1 MAIELKEG
9 MKLVCKATSGKTF
22 TVGEKYPVIKTDS
35 GDLYIKSE
43 YARWF
48 NYEME
53 YLEAFGDIFE
63 VLPYTPD
70 LSKLEEVECVAEN
83 QAAWSFVKGKKYPVQ
98 KYGMQ
103 ATPYIVSDMGTRF
116 YQNELEQL
124 ARTYDIRFDEPKQE
138 PVKQLK
144 TGATLVCTNNDNG
157 RANYFTVGKK
167 YPVIR
172 ATRFDGNSENC
183 IESDTGIKWWNDE
196 IPELLKSGL
205 VFQEYKGEEPKTLIP
220 PHDRDYQAGD
230 VLKMTATRTYWTKDR
245 EYQIYE
251 DAKGLYVLDD
261 DYWDRGQHFDVG
273 QRYLTDSLRSN
284 VLSDMKF
291 VKHVEETKFKH
302 SKAKVEQPEP
312 EFNYTVKAANLK
324 ELNAVLYSAYQY
336 TQTMLETND
345 KLEDYQREHD
355 IAKENLEDLLK

>member
-9 MKLVCKATSGKTF
+9 MTLVCKTANGKTF
-22 TVGEKYPVIKTDS
+22 SVGEKYPVIKSDN

-48 NYEME
+48 NNEMP
-53 YLEAFGDIFE
+53 YLEANGDTFE

-83 QAAWSFVKGKKYPVQ
+83 QAAWSFVKGKKYKVQ
-98 KYGMQ
+98 KYGIQ

-116 YQNELEQL
+116 YQNEVEKL
-124 ARTYDIRFDEPKQE
+124 ARIYGIRFDEPKQE

-144 TGATLVCTNNDNG
+144 TGATLVCTSNG
-157 RANYFTVGKK
+157 DGSANYFTVGKK

-172 ATRFDGNSENC
+172 ATRFNGNSENC
-183 IESDTGIKWWNDE
+183 IESDTGTKWWNDE
-196 IPELLKSGL
+196 MGSLTNSGL
-205 VFQEYKGEEPKTLIP
+205 VFHEYKGEEPKTLIP
-220 PHDRDYQAGD
+220 PMHREYQAGD
-230 VLKMTATRTYWTKDR
+230 ILKMTWSRSFWTKDR

-251 DAKGLYVLDD
+251 DAKGLYMIDD
-261 DYWDRGQHFDVG
+261 DYWDKARPLAEAK
-273 QRYLTDSLRSN
+273 RYLTDSLRSN

-291 VKHVEETKFKH
+291 VKHVEETTFK
-302 SKAKVEQPEP
+302 QPEP

>member
-1 MAIELKEG
+1 MTIELKEG
-9 MKLVCKATSGKTF
+9 MTLVCKTANGKTF
-22 TVGEKYPVIKTDS
+22 KVGEKYPVIKTDN

-48 NYEME
+48 NGEMR
-53 YLEAFGDIFE
+53 YLEANGDTFE

-70 LSKLEEVECVAEN
+70 LSKLEEVECVADN
-83 QAAWSFVKGKKYPVQ
+83 QAAWSFVKGKKYQVQ
-98 KYGMQ
+98 ENINGEHFII
-103 ATPYIVSDMGTRF
+103 TGLNTRF

-124 ARTYDIRFDEPKQE
+124 ARTYGIRFDEPKPE
-138 PVKQLK
+138 PVTELK
-144 TGATLVCTNNDNG
+144 TGATLVCTSNG
-157 RANYFTVGKK
+157 EGSANYFTVNKK

-172 ATRFDGNSENC
+172 ATRWNGKSENC
-183 IESDTGIKWWNDE
+183 IESDTGTKWWNDE
-196 IPELLKSGL
+196 MHSLTNSGL
-205 VFQEYKGEEPKTLIP
+205 VFQEYNGEEPKTLIP

-230 VLKMTATRTYWTKDR
+230 VLKMTSTRTYWTKDR

-251 DAKGLYVLDD
+251 DDNGLYVLDD
-261 DYWDRGQHFDVG
+261 DYWDKGQHFDVG

-302 SKAKVEQPEP
+302 SKAKVEKAEP
-312 EFNYTVKAANLK
+312 EFTFTIKAENLD
-324 ELNAVLYSAYQY
+324 VLDDILYKAHKY
-336 TQTMLETND
+336 TQQMLEA
-345 KLEDYQREHD
+345 KQQQHDYQREHD

>member
-1 MAIELKEG
+1 MTIELKEG
-9 MKLVCKATSGKTF
+9 MTLVCKATNGKTF
-22 TVGEKYPVIKTDS
+22 KVGEKYPVIKSDS
-35 GDLYIKSE
+35 GQLYFRTQW
-43 YARWF
+43 ARWF

-53 YLEAFGDIFE
+53 DLEASGDIFE
-63 VLPYTPD
+63 VLPYAPD
-70 LSKLEEVECVAEN
+70 LSKLKQVECVADN
-83 QAAWSFVKGKKYPVQ
+83 QAAWSFVKGKKYLVQ
-98 KYGMQ
+98 KNHNGEHF
-103 ATPYIVSDMGTRF
+103 ISSDMGTRF
-116 YQNELEQL
+116 YQNEVENL
-124 ARTYDIRFDEPKQE
+124 ARIYGIRFEEPKQE
-138 PVKQLK
+138 PVTEFK
-144 TGATLVCTNNDNG
+144 TGATLVCTSNGEG

-172 ATRFDGNSENC
+172 ATRFNGKSENC
-183 IESDTGIKWWNDE
+183 IESDTGTKWWNDE
-196 IPELLKSGL
+196 MGSLTNSGL

-220 PHDRDYQAGD
+220 PHEREYQAGD

-261 DYWDRGQHFDVG
+261 DYWDKGQHFDVG

-345 KLEDYQREHD
+345 KLDDYQREHD
-355 IAKENLEDLLK
+355 IAKEKLEELLK

>member
-9 MKLVCKATSGKTF
+9 MTLVCKTANGKTF
-22 TVGEKYPVIKTDS
+22 KVGEKYPVIKSDS
-35 GDLYIKSE
+35 GQLYIKSE

-48 NYEME
+48 NDEIP
-53 YLEAFGDIFE
+53 YLEDNGDTFE

-70 LSKLEEVECVAEN
+70 LRKLEEVECVAEN
-83 QAAWSFVKGKKYPVQ
+83 QAAWSFVKGKKYKVQ
-98 KYGMQ
+98 KYGIQ

-124 ARTYDIRFDEPKQE
+124 ARTYGIRFDEPKQE
-138 PVKQLK
+138 PVTELK
-144 TGATLVCTNNDNG
+144 TGATLVCTSNG
-157 RANYFTVGKK
+157 EGSANYFTVGKK

-172 ATRFDGNSENC
+172 ATRWNGKSENC
-183 IESDTGIKWWNDE
+183 IESDTGTKWWNDE
-196 IPELLKSGL
+196 MGSLTNSGL
-205 VFQEYKGEEPKTLIP
+205 VFQEYTGEQPKTLIP

-230 VLKMTATRTYWTKDR
+230 VLKMTTTRTYWTKDR

-251 DAKGLYVLDD
+251 DKKGLYVIDD
-261 DYWDRGQHFDVG
+261 DYWDNGQHFDVG
-273 QRYLTDSLRSN
+273 QRYLTDSLYSN

>member
-9 MKLVCKATSGKTF
+9 MTLVCKTANGKTF
-22 TVGEKYPVIKTDS
+22 KVGKKYPVIKNDS
-35 GDLYIKSE
+35 GDLYIQSE
-43 YARWF
+43 FARFW
-48 NYEME
+48 NDEMAA
-53 YLEAFGDIFE
+53 LEASGDTFE

-70 LSKLEEVECVAEN
+70 LSKLKQVECVAEN
-83 QAAWSFVKGKKYPVQ
+83 QAAWSFVKGKKYLVQ
-98 KYGMQ
+98 KNHKGEHFIS
-103 ATPYIVSDMGTRF
+103 TDMGSRF
-116 YQNELEQL
+116 YQNDLENL
-124 ARTYDIRFDEPKQE
+124 ANTFNIRFEEPKQE
-138 PVKQLK
+138 PVTELK
-144 TGATLVCTNNDNG
+144 TGATLVCTSNEKG

-172 ATRFDGNSENC
+172 ATRFNGNSENC
-183 IESDTGIKWWNDE
+183 IESDSGTKWWNDE
-196 IPELLKSGL
+196 MGSLTNSGL

-220 PHDRDYQAGD
+220 PMHREYQAGD
-230 VLKMTATRTYWTKDR
+230 VLKMTWSRSFWTKDR

-251 DAKGLYVLDD
+251 DAKGLYMIDD
-261 DYWDRGQHFDVG
+261 DYWDKARPLAEAK
-273 QRYLTDSLRSN
+273 RYLTDSLRSN

-291 VKHVEETKFKH
+291 VKHVEETTFK
-302 SKAKVEQPEP
+302 QPEP

-336 TQTMLETND
+336 TQTMLETTD

>member
-9 MKLVCKATSGKTF
+9 MTLVCKTANGKTF
-22 TVGEKYPVIKTDS
+22 KVGEKYPVIKSDN

-48 NYEME
+48 NYEMP
-53 YLEAFGDIFE
+53 YLEANGDTFE
-63 VLPYTPD
+63 VLPYTPN

-83 QAAWSFVKGKKYPVQ
+83 QAALSFVKGKKYQVQ
-98 KYGMQ
+98 ENGNGGRF
-103 ATPYIVSDMGTRF
+103 INSDLNTRF
-116 YQNELEQL
+116 YQHELEHL
-124 ARTYDIRFDEPKQE
+124 ARTYGIRFDEPKQE

-144 TGATLVCTNNDNG
+144 TGATLVCTSNDNG
-157 RANYFTVGKK
+157 SANYFTVGKK

-172 ATRFDGNSENC
+172 ATRWNGNSENC
-183 IESDTGIKWWNDE
+183 IESDTGTKWWNDE
-196 IPELLKSGL
+196 MKSLTNSGL

-220 PHDRDYQAGD
+220 PYDREYQAGD
-230 VLKMTATRTYWTKDR
+230 VLKMTWSRSFWTKDR

-251 DAKGLYVLDD
+251 DEKGLYVIDD
-261 DYWDRGQHFDVG
+261 DYWDKAKPLVEAK
-273 QRYLTDSLRSN
+273 RYLTDSLRSN

-291 VKHVEETKFKH
+291 VKHVEETTF
-302 SKAKVEQPEP
+302 EQP

-345 KLEDYQREHD
+345 KLDDYQREHD

>member
-9 MKLVCKATSGKTF
+9 MTLVCKTANGKTF
-22 TVGEKYPVIKTDS
+22 KVGEKYPVIKSDR

-48 NYEME
+48 NDEMP
-53 YLEAFGDIFE
+53 YLEDNGDTFE

-70 LSKLEEVECVAEN
+70 LSKLKQVECVADN
-83 QAAWSFVKGKKYPVQ
+83 QAAWSFVKGKKYLVQ
-98 KYGMQ
+98 KNHKGEHF
-103 ATPYIVSDMGTRF
+103 ISSDMGTRF

-124 ARTYDIRFDEPKQE
+124 ARTYGIRFDEPKQE
-138 PVKQLK
+138 PVTELK
-144 TGATLVCTNNDNG
+144 TGTTLVCTSNG
-157 RANYFTVGKK
+157 DANYFTVGKK

-172 ATRFDGNSENC
+172 ATRWNGKSENC
-183 IESDTGIKWWNDE
+183 IESDTGTKWWNDE
-196 IPELLKSGL
+196 MQSLTNSGL

-230 VLKMTATRTYWTKDR
+230 VLKMTDTRTYWTKDR

-302 SKAKVEQPEP
+302 SKVKVEQPEP

-336 TQTMLETND
+336 TQTMLETTD

>member
-9 MKLVCKATSGKTF
+9 MTLVCKTASGKTF
-22 TVGEKYPVIKTDS
+22 KVGEKYPVIKSDS
-35 GDLYIKSE
+35 GQLYIKTPW
-43 YARWF
+43 ARWF

-53 YLEAFGDIFE
+53 YLEASGDTFE

-70 LSKLEEVECVAEN
+70 LSKLKQVECVADN
-83 QAAWSFVKGKKYPVQ
+83 QAAWSFVKGRTYPVLENIN
-98 KYGMQ
+98 GEHF
-103 ATPYIVSDMGTRF
+103 IVTGLNTRF
-116 YQNELEQL
+116 YQQDLENL
-124 ARTYDIRFDEPKQE
+124 ANRYGIRFDEPKQE
-138 PVKQLK
+138 PVTELK
-144 TGATLVCTNNDNG
+144 TGATLICTSNDKG
-157 RANYFTVGKK
+157 RLNYFTVCKK

-172 ATRFDGNSENC
+172 ATRWNGKSENC
-183 IESDTGIKWWNDE
+183 IESDTGTKWWNDE
-196 IPELLKSGL
+196 LQSLTNSGL
-205 VFQEYKGEEPKTLIP
+205 VLHEYKGEEPKTLIP

-230 VLKMTATRTYWTKDR
+230 VLKMTAPRTYWTKDR

-251 DAKGLYVLDD
+251 DDIGLYVLDD
-261 DYWDRGQHFDVG
+261 DYWDKGQQFDVG

-302 SKAKVEQPEP
+302 SKAKVEQPELG
-312 EFNYTVKAANLK
+312 FNYTVKAANLK

>member
-9 MKLVCKATSGKTF
+9 MTLVCKATNGKTF
-22 TVGEKYPVIKTDS
+22 KVGEKYPVIKSDS
-35 GDLYIKSE
+35 GQLYIKTAW
-43 YARWF
+43 ARWF

-53 YLEAFGDIFE
+53 YLEASGDIFE

-70 LSKLEEVECVAEN
+70 LSKLKQVECVADN
-83 QAAWSFVKGKKYPVQ
+83 QAAWSFVKGKKYLVQ
-98 KYGMQ
+98 KNHNGEHF
-103 ATPYIVSDMGTRF
+103 ISSDNGTRF
-116 YQNELEQL
+116 YQNEVEQL
-124 ARTYDIRFDEPKQE
+124 ARTYGIRFDEPKQE

-144 TGATLVCTNNDNG
+144 TGATLVCTSNG
-157 RANYFTVGKK
+157 DGSANYFTVGKK

-172 ATRFDGNSENC
+172 ATRFNGNSENC
-183 IESDTGIKWWNDE
+183 IESDSGTKWWNDE
-196 IPELLKSGL
+196 MGSLTNSGL

-220 PHDRDYQAGD
+220 PMHRDYQAGD
-230 VLKMTATRTYWTKDR
+230 VLKMTWSRSFWTKDR

-251 DAKGLYVLDD
+251 DEKGLYIIDD
-261 DYWDRGQHFDVG
+261 DYWDKARPLAEGK
-273 QRYLTDSLRSN
+273 RYLTDSLRSN

-291 VKHVEETKFKH
+291 VKHVEETTF
-302 SKAKVEQPEP
+302 EQPEP

-355 IAKENLEDLLK
+355 IAEENLEDLLK

>member
-9 MKLVCKATSGKTF
+9 MTLVCKTANGKTF
-22 TVGEKYPVIKTDS
+22 KVGEKYPVIKSDS
-35 GDLYIKSE
+35 GQLYIKTPW
-43 YARWF
+43 ARWF

-53 YLEAFGDIFE
+53 YLEASGDTFE

-83 QAAWSFVKGKKYPVQ
+83 QAAWSFVKGKKYQVQ
-98 KYGMQ
+98 ENINGEHF
-103 ATPYIVSDMGTRF
+103 IVTGLNTRF
-116 YQNELEQL
+116 YQQDLENL
-124 ARTYDIRFDEPKQE
+124 ANRYGIRFDEPKQE
-138 PVKQLK
+138 PVTELK
-144 TGATLVCTNNDNG
+144 TGATLVCTTNG
-157 RANYFTVGKK
+157 DANYFTVGKK

-172 ATRFDGNSENC
+172 ATRWNGKSENC
-183 IESDTGIKWWNDE
+183 IESDTGTKWWNDE
-196 IPELLKSGL
+196 MTSLTNSGL
-205 VFQEYKGEEPKTLIP
+205 EFQEYKGEQPKTLIP
-220 PHDRDYQAGD
+220 PYDRPYQAGD

-251 DAKGLYVLDD
+251 DADGLYVIDD
-261 DYWDRGQHFDVG
+261 DYWDKGESLATA
-273 QRYLTDSLRSN
+273 QRRLTDSLCGN
-284 VLSDMKF
+284 VLIDMKF
-291 VKHVEETKFKH
+291 VKQVEETTF
-302 SKAKVEQPEP
+302 EIPEP

-355 IAKENLEDLLK
+355 IAKENLEDLFK

>member
-9 MKLVCKATSGKTF
+9 MTLVCKTANGKTF
-22 TVGEKYPVIKTDS
+22 KVGEKYPVIKSDN
-35 GDLYIKSE
+35 GDLYIKTPW
-43 YARWF
+43 ARWF

-53 YLEAFGDIFE
+53 YLEASGDTFE

-70 LSKLEEVECVAEN
+70 LSNLKEVECVAED
-83 QAAWSFVKGKKYPVQ
+83 QDAWSFVKGKKYKVHHDECE
-98 KYGMQ
+98 
-103 ATPYIVSDMGTRF
+103 PYILSDKGARF
-116 YQNELEQL
+116 RQENLEHL
-124 ARTYDIRFDEPKQE
+124 AKHYDVRFDEPKQE
-138 PVKQLK
+138 PVTELK
-144 TGATLVCTNNDNG
+144 TGATLICTSNDNG
-157 RANYFTVGKK
+157 GANYFTVGKK

-172 ATRFDGNSENC
+172 ATRFNGNSENC
-183 IESDTGIKWWNDE
+183 IESDTGTKWWNNE
-196 IPELLKSGL
+196 VTSLLNCGL
-205 VFQEYKGEEPKTLIP
+205 VFHEYKGEEPKTLIP
-220 PHDRDYQAGD
+220 PHDRPYQAGD

-261 DYWDRGQHFDVG
+261 DYWDKGQRFDVG
-273 QRYLTDSLRSN
+273 QRYLTDSLRDN
-284 VLSDMKF
+284 VLIDMKF